1 MRSTDTHTLIR
12 ARSVLP
18 LIGRSGFRLGG
29 LIIALLISISLSAQT
44 TDRDLFDAYLN
55 EDMTVWKAYVDTVH
69 HTPYTLHYEYGY
81 CGYIVA
87 EAKKTG
93 NETLMEQA
101 KQYVRDFKS
110 EIINLKSQMPAGHY
124 EMYSSAV
131 LVYELRTKQSVHPI
145 KSMSLAK
152 KATELA
158 PNDPIVLSYYGTCLF
173 YAPAPF
179 GDKRKALSW
188 FERAEPLFQDSVY
201 RYSWL
206 KEANAM
212 YIRQCLEKIKKH

>member
-1 MRSTDTHTLIR
+1 MRSTDTHLASR
-12 ARSVLP
+12 ARQV
-18 LIGRSGFRLGG
+18 
-29 LIIALLISISLSAQT
+29 IAALCISISLSAQV

-55 EDMTVWKAYVDTVH
+55 EDMSVWQAYVDT
-69 HTPYTLHYEYGY
+69 TMDLPYEYGY
-81 CGYIVA
+81 CGFIVSKDKTA
-87 EAKKTG
+87 AKPYVQRFKAHVEA
-93 NETLMEQA
+93 A
-101 KQYVRDFKS
+101 KD
-110 EIINLKSQMPAGHY
+110 NLPIGHY

-158 PNDPIVLSYYGTCLF
+158 PDDPIVLSYYGTCLF

-188 FERAEPLFQDSVY
+188 FEQAQPLFQDTLY
-201 RYSWL
+201 RYSWMR
-206 KEANAM
+206 EANQM
-212 YIRQCLEKIKKH
+212 YINQCHEKLKKH

>member
-1 MRSTDTHTLIR
+1 M
-12 ARSVLP
+12 
-18 LIGRSGFRLGG
+18 
-29 LIIALLISISLSAQT
+29 
-44 TDRDLFDAYLN
+44 
-55 EDMTVWKAYVDTVH
+55 
-69 HTPYTLHYEYGY
+69 
-81 CGYIVA
+81 A

-158 PNDPIVLSYYGTCLF
+158 PDDPIVLSYYGTCLF

-188 FERAEPLFQDSVY
+188 FEQAQPLFQDTLY
-201 RYSWL
+201 RYSWMR
-206 KEANAM
+206 EANQM
-212 YIRQCLEKIKKH
+212 YIKQSMHFQRSPKTIYMSPGWTVCPRFFCHQMVHTCTSV

>member
-1 MRSTDTHTLIR
+1 MRSTDTHFASR
-12 ARSVLP
+12 ARQV
-18 LIGRSGFRLGG
+18 
-29 LIIALLISISLSAQT
+29 IAALCISISLSAQV

-55 EDMTVWKAYVDTVH
+55 EDMSVWKAYVDSFDSRLSTFDII
-69 HTPYTLHYEYGY
+69 YEYGY
-81 CGYIVA
+81 CGFIVA
-87 EAKKTG
+87 ESKKEGKEALMPEAKR
-93 NETLMEQA
+93 
-101 KQYVRDFKS
+101 YVARFR
-110 EIINLKSQMPAGHY
+110 EHVEALKDSLPVGHY

-158 PNDPIVLSYYGTCLF
+158 PDDPIVLSYYGTCLF

-188 FERAEPLFQDSVY
+188 FEQAQPLFQDTLY
-201 RYSWL
+201 RYSWMR
-206 KEANAM
+206 EANQM
-212 YIRQCLEKIKKH
+212 YINQCHEKLKKH